1 MTVLCDNVEDM
12 LKRLETHSK
21 AELNL
26 VRALSEAIRQVDD
39 QTLRELRNL
48 SLQHE
53 LRRETILGELQLL
66 AARMCQLPVKPHPS
80 SIKPCNE
87 QPPLTHRRTGAED
100 VVDMVNVNGAA
111 MAASAHAPSTGG
123 DWRQA
128 AQNIEDD
135 LDYAFGP
142 APQPRH

>member
-21 AELNL
+21 AELTL

-53 LRRETILGELQLL
+53 LRCETILGELQLL
-66 AARMCQLPVKPHPS
+66 AARMCQLPVKPNPS
-80 SIKPCNE
+80 IRPATE
-87 QPPLTHRRTGAED
+87 QPPIAHRRAGAED
-100 VVDMVNVNGAA
+100 VLDMVNVNAA
-111 MAASAHAPSTGG
+111 GSAASAQSLNTGG

-142 APQPRH
+142 PPQPRH